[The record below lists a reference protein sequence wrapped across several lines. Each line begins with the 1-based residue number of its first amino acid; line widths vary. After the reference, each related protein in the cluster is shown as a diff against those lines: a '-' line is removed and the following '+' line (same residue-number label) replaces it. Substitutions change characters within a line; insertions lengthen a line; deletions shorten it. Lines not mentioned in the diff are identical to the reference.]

1 MAAPGLSL
9 GRARERRPIS
19 SRPALLPIRAAF
31 GREVLSSVNN
41 RSALLIVSFIA
52 ALLLTSLARAEQRL
66 IQNEHE
72 AKWSDAP
79 PMLPAG
85 AKIDVV
91 QGDPRGTG
99 LYTAR
104 LKFPANYRIPAHS
117 HPTDEHVTVL
127 SGTLYVGMGDRLDPK
142 VGTAL
147 TVGGFALMP
156 AKMNHYAYTRKP
168 TTILLHGMGPVE
180 FIYVNPAD
188 DPRNAGQA
196 LRH

>member
-1 MAAPGLSL
+1 MTGVQTCA
-9 GRARERRPIS
+9 
-19 SRPALLPIRAAF
+19 LPIF
-31 GREVLSSVNN
+31 
-41 RSALLIVSFIA
+41 
-52 ALLLTSLARAEQRL
+52 
-66 IQNEHE
+66 QNEHE

-79 PMLPAG
+79 AMLPPG

-91 QGDPRGTG
+91 QGDPGGTA

-104 LKFPANYRIPAHS
+104 LNFPANYKIPAHS

-127 SGTLYVGMGDRLDPK
+127 SGTLYMGMGDKLDPEG
-142 VGTAL
+142 GTAL

-156 AKMNHYAYTRKP
+156 AKMNHYAYTKKA

-180 FIYVNPAD
+180 FIYVNSAD

-196 LRH
+196 LTSPCALDQRAAWDRYL

>member
-1 MAAPGLSL
+1 MNN
-9 GRARERRPIS
+9 RN
-19 SRPALLPIRAAF
+19 ALLMI
-31 GREVLSSVNN
+31 
-41 RSALLIVSFIA
+41 SFVA
-52 ALLLTSLARAEQRL
+52 ALLVTSFAGAEQQL

-79 PMLPAG
+79 AMLPPG

-91 QGDPRGTG
+91 QGDPGGTA

-104 LKFPANYRIPAHS
+104 LNFPANYKIPAHS

-127 SGTLYVGMGDRLDPK
+127 SGTLYMGTGDKLDPK
-142 VGTAL
+142 GATAL
-147 TVGGFALMP
+147 TIGGFALMP
-156 AKMNHYAYTRKP
+156 AKMNHYAYTKKA

-196 LRH
+196 LMAP